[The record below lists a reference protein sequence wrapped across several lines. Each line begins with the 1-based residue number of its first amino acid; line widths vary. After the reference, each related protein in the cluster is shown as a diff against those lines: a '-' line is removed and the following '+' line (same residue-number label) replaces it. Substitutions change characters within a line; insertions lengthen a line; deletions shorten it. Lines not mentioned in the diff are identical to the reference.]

1 MKTPAEIKKAL
12 ECCMQMQGCKGC
24 PYSGF
29 KCVYE
34 LSKDALAYIQQLEKH
49 THELMVRCAE
59 STEMA
64 ALFVQ
69 ANMARSP
76 KWREQNEGTQ

>member
-1 MKTPAEIKKAL
+1 MKTPAEIKKAF

-34 LSKDALAYIQQLEKH
+34 LSKDALIYIRQLE
-49 THELMVRCAE
+49 
-59 STEMA
+59 
-64 ALFVQ
+64 
-69 ANMARSP
+69 ANQHRWRSP
-76 KWREQNEGTQ
+76 KAEPPNVDTFYAVTKFDPNIKVYKKNLVD